1 MKIMPNRLDQ
11 PTWTF
16 LSILQLLPHGIAVRR
31 LIALFAIGQS
41 LLRINLW
48 QIGNISD
55 VSLSSSFVF
64 DILLLIAG
72 LFLLF
77 TSTKRLTISGRLDA
91 AFMAGIYTICSTMAW
106 PFWSAVY
113 GNILFVIVLL
123 AEAATLKD

>member
-77 TSTKRLTISGRLDA
+77 TSTKRLTISGRLAA
-91 AFMAGIYTICSTMAW
+91 AFMAGIYTICGTMAW
-106 PFWSAVY
+106 PLWSVVC
-113 GNILFVIVLL
+113 GNILFVIALL

>member
-1 MKIMPNRLDQ
+1 MKIIPNRLDQ

-16 LSILQLLPHGIAVRR
+16 LNILQLLPHGIAVRR
-31 LIALFAIGQS
+31 LIALFAIGQG
-41 LLRINLW
+41 LLRIDLW
-48 QIGNISD
+48 QIGNVSD

-77 TSTKRLTISGRLDA
+77 TSTKRLTISGRLAA

-113 GNILFVIVLL
+113 GNILFVIALL
-123 AEAATLKD
+123 AEAAALKD